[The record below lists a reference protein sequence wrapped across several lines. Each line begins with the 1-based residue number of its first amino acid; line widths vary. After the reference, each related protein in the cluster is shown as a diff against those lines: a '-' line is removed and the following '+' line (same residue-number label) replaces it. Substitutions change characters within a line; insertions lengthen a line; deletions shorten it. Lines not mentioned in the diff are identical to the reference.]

1 MARPYRS
8 FHHDVVAA
16 VPPSYRSKWPTYA
29 RQWDAMHITRLATV
43 RAVAKRL
50 HAAKDHY
57 LKIEKA
63 TGVPWWMVA
72 VIHERESSQ
81 NWSRSL
87 AQGDPWNRVSVHV
100 PRGRGPFRSWEE
112 AAIDALATLKR
123 LHKVTDWR
131 LEKALYQL
139 ERYNGWG
146 YHWRG
151 LASPYLWGGTT
162 IQQRGKFVA
171 DGKFSPTTM
180 DGQLGCAGMIY
191 AMMDLDPSI
200 QPIRE
205 K

>member
-1 MARPYRS
+1 MPTA
-8 FHHDVVAA
+8 
-16 VPPSYRSKWPTYA
+16 PSYRSKWPTYA
-29 RQWDAMHITRLATV
+29 RQWDAMRVTRPATV

-50 HAAKDHY
+50 YAAKARY
-57 LKIEKA
+57 VKIERA

-87 AQGDPWNRVSVHV
+87 AQGDRWDRVSVHV

-112 AAIDALATLKR
+112 AAIDALATLKK
-123 LHKVTDWR
+123 LHKIIDWR
-131 LEKALYQL
+131 IEKVLYQL

-151 LASPYLWGGTT
+151 LASPYIWGATT
-162 IQQRGKFVA
+162 VQQRGKFVA
-171 DGKFSPTTM
+171 DGKFSATAW
-180 DGQLGCAGMIY
+180 DQQLGCAAMIR
-191 AMMDLDPSI
+191 ALIELDPSI

-205 K
+205 T

>member
-1 MARPYRS
+1 MAQPYRS
-8 FHHDVVAA
+8 FYHDVVAA
-16 VPPSYRSKWPTYA
+16 VPPSYRSKWPTYS
-29 RQWDAMHITRLATV
+29 RQWDAMLITRVARV

-50 HAAKDHY
+50 HAAKDRY

-100 PRGRGPFRSWEE
+100 PGGRGPFRSWEE

-123 LHKVTDWR
+123 LHKITDWR
-131 LEKALYQL
+131 LEKVLYQL

-146 YHWRG
+146 YHWRD

-171 DGKFSPTTM
+171 DGKFSPTRM